1 MIRIVNMRKTTKIS
15 ATQNKSV
22 LNNLLVPLLCVAIM
36 VLLVYMVWDIAARPV
51 PFTLNS
57 KPTPGGR
64 RIGVTS
70 VPRDWANN
78 PVYTVSSNE
87 GFTSSNKNKLSGLKS
102 KSGKNIK
109 HKEKYE
115 DVASN
120 NRKQNPSPNQSKL
133 SELKNG
139 KYNPNDD
146 LKNYGMDGGK
156 NSKSTTKE
164 EDTDMEEPDEEDTE
178 LDKKM
183 DKLGANLGKS
193 ALNSLVKKGKRDNF
207 KNVINEVDNINPG
220 AFDLTSIG
228 GTIRR
233 YNENFNNRLNH
244 AKAKNKGDNLE
255 ATMAQGSVIFDEFKK
270 IFLFSEMF
278 A

>member
-1 MIRIVNMRKTTKIS
+1 MKKHS
-15 ATQNKSV
+15 KKQGTQHKSP
-22 LNNLLVPLLCVAIM
+22 LVQILIPLLGITIVA
-36 VLLVYMVWDIAARPV
+36 LLVYMVWDLA
-51 PFTLNS
+51 S
-57 KPTPGGR
+57 KP
-64 RIGVTS
+64 I
-70 VPRDWANN
+70 
-78 PVYTVSSNE
+78 SSNE
-87 GFTSSNKNKLSGLKS
+87 GFTASQGSGSNNKLSKLGNNKLKGVNSTKS
-102 KSGKNIK
+102 K
-109 HKEKYE
+109 
-115 DVASN
+115 
-120 NRKQNPSPNQSKL
+120 NPSPNQSKL

-139 KYNPNDD
+139 KYKPNDD
-146 LKNYGMDGGK
+146 LKNYGMDAGK
-156 NSKSTTKE
+156 NSKSNSE
-164 EDTDMEEPDEEDTE
+164 EDDVEEPDAEDTM
-178 LDKKM
+178 LDKKL
-183 DKLGANLGKS
+183 DKLGAKLGES

-255 ATMAQGSVIFDEFKK
+255 ATMAQGNVIFDEFKK

>member
-1 MIRIVNMRKTTKIS
+1 MKKHSKIQG
-15 ATQNKSV
+15 TQPKSQ
-22 LNNLLVPLLCVAIM
+22 LIQILVPLLGIAIVA
-36 VLLVYMVWDIAARPV
+36 LLVYMVWDLA
-51 PFTLNS
+51 S
-57 KPTPGGR
+57 KP
-64 RIGVTS
+64 I
-70 VPRDWANN
+70 
-78 PVYTVSSNE
+78 SSNE
-87 GFTSSNKNKLSGLKS
+87 GFTALNSTNNKLSKLVNNKS
-102 KSGKNIK
+102 KAG
-109 HKEKYE
+109 
-115 DVASN
+115 N
-120 NRKQNPSPNQSKL
+120 NTKSKKPSPNQSKL
-133 SELKNG
+133 SELKKG
-139 KYNPNDD
+139 KYKPNDD
-146 LKNYGMDGGK
+146 LKNYGMDGAK
-156 NSKSTTKE
+156 NSKSTAKR
-164 EDTDMEEPDEEDTE
+164 EDIDAEDPDEEDTE
-178 LDKKM
+178 LDKKL

>member
-1 MIRIVNMRKTTKIS
+1 MNRTVNTGKSNNYTTMKP
-15 ATQNKSV
+15 TKSKLNQV
-22 LNNLLVPLLCVAIM
+22 LMPILGVVIAI
-36 VLLVYMVWDIAARPV
+36 LLVYMVWDIAARPV
-51 PFTLNS
+51 T
-57 KPTPGGR
+57 
-64 RIGVTS
+64 
-70 VPRDWANN
+70 
-78 PVYTVSSNE
+78 SNE
-87 GFTSSNKNKLSGLKS
+87 GFTSSNKNRLSELKS
-102 KSGKNIK
+102 KTDKNIK
-109 HKEKYE
+109 HKEKYA
-115 DVASN
+115 DAVST

-156 NSKSTTKE
+156 NLKSPTKE
-164 EDTDMEEPDEEDTE
+164 EYTDVEDPDEEDTE

-183 DKLGANLGKS
+183 DKLGEKLGKS

>member
-1 MIRIVNMRKTTKIS
+1 MKKHSKIQG
-15 ATQNKSV
+15 TQHKST
-22 LNNLLVPLLCVAIM
+22 LVQILIPLLCIAIVA
-36 VLLVYMVWDIAARPV
+36 LLAYMVWDIAARPV
-51 PFTLNS
+51 
-57 KPTPGGR
+57 
-64 RIGVTS
+64 
-70 VPRDWANN
+70 A
-78 PVYTVSSNE
+78 SNE
-87 GFTSSNKNKLSGLKS
+87 GFTASQGSGSNNKLSKLGNNKLK
-102 KSGKNIK
+102 GG
-109 HKEKYE
+109 
-115 DVASN
+115 N
-120 NRKQNPSPNQSKL
+120 NTKTKNPSPNQSKL
-133 SELKNG
+133 SELKHG

-156 NSKSTTKE
+156 NLKSPTKE
-164 EDTDMEEPDEEDTE
+164 EYADVEDPDEEDTE

-183 DKLGANLGKS
+183 DKLGEKLGKS

>member
-1 MIRIVNMRKTTKIS
+1 MKKHSKTQF
-15 ATQNKSV
+15 TQPKSQ
-22 LNNLLVPLLCVAIM
+22 LNQILLPLLGIAIVA
-36 VLLVYMVWDIAARPV
+36 LLVYMVWDIAARPV
-51 PFTLNS
+51 
-57 KPTPGGR
+57 
-64 RIGVTS
+64 
-70 VPRDWANN
+70 
-78 PVYTVSSNE
+78 SSNE
-87 GFTSSNKNKLSGLKS
+87 GFTASQGSGSNNKLSKLGNNKSNGGNNTKS
-102 KSGKNIK
+102 KK
-109 HKEKYE
+109 
-115 DVASN
+115 
-120 NRKQNPSPNQSKL
+120 PSPNQSKL

-164 EDTDMEEPDEEDTE
+164 EYTDVEEPDEEDTE